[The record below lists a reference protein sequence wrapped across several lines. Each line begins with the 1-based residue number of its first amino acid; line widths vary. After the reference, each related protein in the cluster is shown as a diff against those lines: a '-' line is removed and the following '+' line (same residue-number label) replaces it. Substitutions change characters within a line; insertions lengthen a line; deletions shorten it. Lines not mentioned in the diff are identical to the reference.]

1 MDEVEDEIDGIEAGG
16 LGDPPRDGLQ
26 SDIYEV
32 RRRLLRFR
40 KVVMPQRD
48 VLGRIASGDVAL
60 PGVDENAR
68 RYFRGIEDHMIRVGE
83 LLDGYRDLLPGANDL
98 YLSSV
103 STRLNVVTKQL
114 TVIAGVFLPPSF
126 ITGFF
131 GQNFGWMVDGVGGPA
146 AFFLLGIGL
155 QVLALAGPLLW
166 FKRRRWL

>member
-60 PGVDENAR
+60 PGVDE
-68 RYFRGIEDHMIRVGE
+68 
-83 LLDGYRDLLPGANDL
+83 
-98 YLSSV
+98 
-103 STRLNVVTKQL
+103 T
-114 TVIAGVFLPPSF
+114 
-126 ITGFF
+126 
-131 GQNFGWMVDGVGGPA
+131 PA
-146 AFFLLGIGL
+146 ATS
-155 QVLALAGPLLW
+155 AAS
-166 FKRRRWL
+166 RTT